1 MLDAETSLADQV
13 NKEEAQLEGEG
24 EEHDE
29 QVGKGKELIPTFHEA
44 EIGQVVGG
52 HICQGQD
59 SIRHDVGAF
68 LNPRP
73 HLLESRFRAT
83 TSFLC
88 FIIGGARGTA
98 TGGDLEARHWE
109 KLMSSLNND
118 VPSTEWEGR
127 YQCCQLSIKVF
138 DKSVWDVPT

>member
-1 MLDAETSLADQV
+1 MVKEEKPYAEEDVDDRGDEWEVQQQTGEVLDAGTSLADQV
-13 NKEEAQLEGEG
+13 DEEEAQLEGKG

-52 HICQGQD
+52 DVRQGQD

-68 LNPRP
+68 LSPRP

-83 TSFLC
+83 
-88 FIIGGARGTA
+88 
-98 TGGDLEARHWE
+98 ARHI
-109 KLMSSLNND
+109 
-118 VPSTEWEGR
+118 GR
-127 YQCCQLSIKVF
+127 S
-138 DKSVWDVPT
+138 

>member
-1 MLDAETSLADQV
+1 MGFLQIQNLLYLLYPSKLSSVSVVKEEKPYSEEDVDDGGDEGEVQQQAGEVFDARTFLADQV
-13 NKEEAQLEGEG
+13 DEEEDQLEGKG

-52 HICQGQD
+52 DVCQGQD

-83 TSFLC
+83 
-88 FIIGGARGTA
+88 
-98 TGGDLEARHWE
+98 ARHI
-109 KLMSSLNND
+109 
-118 VPSTEWEGR
+118 GR
-127 YQCCQLSIKVF
+127 S
-138 DKSVWDVPT
+138 